1 MKPLMK
7 YMEENKMYEDEYLSD
22 IYGVL
27 EKILIEMK
35 VANTIEIM
43 KMTRLDEADSIG
55 WVEDIRKEIK

>member
-1 MKPLMK
+1 
-7 YMEENKMYEDEYLSD
+7 MYEDEYLSD